1 MSPKTQ
7 KKNPKNIQCYLG
19 DGGLAVEELEA
30 PDLEEPFFPNGRDH
44 SEIRF
49 SSGLPAS
56 PSAPRNQSSKA
67 LQKKYG
73 FRWEGFGWVLD
84 RFLLKFW
91 SLKIETEL
99 ETTSPR
105 AVRSSRLHP
114 LPDEVPRAFAGLR
127 GRCIVRTHQC
137 WFLVRSFLP
146 VPNDGKRIH
155 KNRPEITT
163 GVPCSF
169 KAFARSCGWL
179 AITGVTKT
187 YRNLL
192 VHFRKHNCL
201 WENENRIIFISQF
214 LPLEFQKLIKSQ
226 STHPAIFT
234 LGTSIPRL
242 QKFASRIRFCLTS
255 RKGILTFPKL
265 SEIFQMFTYRTYFQ
279 PPTKNPSNLGEG
291 SQIIHHDRPHWTWLM
306 PWLLCLEA
314 TLSHAHLDVAFS
326 CNDPVT

>member
-7 KKNPKNIQCYLG
+7 KKKSEKIQCYLG

-30 PDLEEPFFPNGRDH
+30 PDLEEPFLPNGRDH

-49 SSGLPAS
+49 SPGLPAS
-56 PSAPRNQSSKA
+56 PSAPRNQSLKA

-146 VPNDGKRIH
+146 VPNDGKCVH

-192 VHFRKHNCL
+192 VHFRKHKCL

-234 LGTSIPRL
+234 LGTLNSTIAEIHFSDSIVFNFQEGNLNFSKAFRNFSNVHLPNL
-242 QKFASRIRFCLTS
+242 
-255 RKGILTFPKL
+255 FP
-265 SEIFQMFTYRTYFQ
+265 T
-279 PPTKNPSNLGEG
+279 
-291 SQIIHHDRPHWTWLM
+291 H
-306 PWLLCLEA
+306 
-314 TLSHAHLDVAFS
+314 
-326 CNDPVT
+326 

>member
-1 MSPKTQ
+1 MTFSFELSLPAASSHDIWTCSASLPSSAEKYSIKHFWVKGFCTSPIPLRKKIQVTKIASVWSHLYFWILCVEKVVTSQQKFSLARFPTYILAVCIIYIYILPSKFRCPRRPRKKKT
-7 KKNPKNIQCYLG
+7 KKIQCYLG

-30 PDLEEPFFPNGRDH
+30 PDLEEPFLPNGRDH

-49 SSGLPAS
+49 SSGFPAS

-67 LQKKYG
+67 LQKKYR

-146 VPNDGKRIH
+146 VPNDGKCVH

-169 KAFARSCGWL
+169 KAFARSL
-179 AITGVTKT
+179 
-187 YRNLL
+187 RL
-192 VHFRKHNCL
+192 VRDHWGNKKHI
-201 WENENRIIFISQF
+201 E
-214 LPLEFQKLIKSQ
+214 
-226 STHPAIFT
+226 
-234 LGTSIPRL
+234 
-242 QKFASRIRFCLTS
+242 
-255 RKGILTFPKL
+255 TF
-265 SEIFQMFTYRTYFQ
+265 
-279 PPTKNPSNLGEG
+279 
-291 SQIIHHDRPHWTWLM
+291 
-306 PWLLCLEA
+306 
-314 TLSHAHLDVAFS
+314 
-326 CNDPVT
+326 